1 MSLFIYSSLF
11 SQGVAINNTN
21 IPPVTSSMLDVSA
34 TDKGVLIPRLALTQT
49 TLSNPITSPATSLLV
64 YNTAS
69 INDVTPGYYY
79 WNGSI
84 WIRFAN
90 GNGGV
95 NCNTTNYII
104 KSDGFNGTCSQIF
117 DNGTN
122 VGIATTT
129 PQGKLHISNAYNV
142 TGASARPNHIFLE
155 EPNNSNLKGYIGLNL
170 NTAAGANLEYLGI
183 EAVEDGIHWAN
194 IILAEQGGNV
204 GIGTSLPSTKLEVN
218 GSIYANNGGVRSSI
232 SNTWANHDI
241 FVAAIDN
248 HPAFVG
254 LRARGTIAIPSYP
267 LSNDV
272 LLTLT
277 GRDIIDGYNG
287 YGGNLNAFGG
297 ASIDF
302 RAVENF
308 SGTNKGTAIIFNTTT
323 LGSNVQTEKMRIL
336 DNGKIGIGTTTPQAK
351 VEIVTDNNS
360 EFLRINKGSGNF
372 QIMYGDNLGGVSN
385 AAGVVYFECGGD
397 ETYVMGGHTVPD
409 GNVGRDLGSYPS
421 HIWQN
426 LYVNDIWFNYA
437 GDWMSNI
444 LYSDRRFKKNIE
456 PINNALSDV
465 MKLQAIKYDWRKD
478 EFPNNHFDN
487 KRHIGFIAQ
496 DIEKIY
502 PEIVNTNDEGYKSLD
517 YSKLTPVL
525 VKAVQELKLE
535 IDKLKRENEE
545 LRKLIVK

>member
-21 IPPVTSSMLDVSA
+21 TPPVTSSMLDVSA
-34 TDKGVLIPRLALTQT
+34 TNKGVLIPRLALTQT

-183 EAVEDGIHWAN
+183 EAVEDGVHWAN

-204 GIGTSLPSTKLEVN
+204 GIGTP
-218 GSIYANNGGVRSSI
+218 
-232 SNTWANHDI
+232 
-241 FVAAIDN
+241 
-248 HPAFVG
+248 
-254 LRARGTIAIPSYP
+254 
-267 LSNDV
+267 
-272 LLTLT
+272 
-277 GRDIIDGYNG
+277 
-287 YGGNLNAFGG
+287 
-297 ASIDF
+297 
-302 RAVENF
+302 
-308 SGTNKGTAIIFNTTT
+308 
-323 LGSNVQTEKMRIL
+323 
-336 DNGKIGIGTTTPQAK
+336 TPQAK
-351 VEIVTDNNS
+351 VEIVSDNNT
-360 EFLRINKGSGNF
+360 EFLRMNKGSGNF

-385 AAGVVYFECGGD
+385 ATGVVYFECGGD

-426 LYVNDIWFNYA
+426 LYVNDIWFHYSN
-437 GDWMSNI
+437 DWMSNI

-456 PINNALSDV
+456 PINNALSDI

-535 IDKLKRENEE
+535 IDKLKEENEE